1 MKEYNYIL
9 FDLDGT
15 LTESAEGITNSV
27 KYALEKYG
35 ISGVT
40 TEELLKFIGPPLQDS
55 FIEFYHF
62 SEEDAIKAVAFY
74 REYFSEKGIFENR
87 VYDGI
92 PELLGKLKQKG
103 KKLFVA
109 TSKPEKFTNRILEH
123 FDLAKYFD
131 FVAGATMDNIRT
143 KKADIIAY
151 ILEHIPSED
160 FDKVIMIGDRH
171 HDIEGAIAN
180 QIDSIGVLYGYGT
193 KEELTKAGST
203 YIASSIE
210 ELENLIILR
219 NE

>member
-15 LTESAEGITNSV
+15 LTEPAEGITNSV

-35 ISGVT
+35 ILEVT

-55 FIEFYHF
+55 FMEYYHF
-62 SEEDAIKAVAFY
+62 SEEDAIKAVGYY
-74 REYFSEKGIFENR
+74 REYFSDKGIFENR

-92 PELLGKLKQKG
+92 PELLGRLKQKG

-123 FDLAKYFD
+123 FDLAKYFE
-131 FVAGATMDNIRT
+131 FVAGATMDNTRT

-151 ILEHIPSED
+151 ALEHIPSKD
-160 FDKVIMIGDRH
+160 YDKVIMVGDRH
-171 HDIEGAIAN
+171 HDIDGAITN
-180 QIDSIGVLYGYGT
+180 QIDAIGVLYGYGT
-193 KEELTKAGST
+193 KEELTKAGAA
-203 YIASSIE
+203 YIVSGIE
-210 ELENLIILR
+210 ELENLIV
-219 NE
+219 